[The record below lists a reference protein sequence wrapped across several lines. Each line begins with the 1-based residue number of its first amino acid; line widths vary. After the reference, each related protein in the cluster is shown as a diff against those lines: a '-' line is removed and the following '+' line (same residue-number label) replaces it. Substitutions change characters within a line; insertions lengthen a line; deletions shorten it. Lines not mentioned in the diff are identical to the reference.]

1 MPQQTKI
8 FRVFVS
14 STFTDM
20 KEERRILQKDVFL
33 KLEKYCVERGARFH
47 GVDQRWG
54 ITKF

>member
-20 KEERRILQKDVFL
+20 KEERRLGF
-33 KLEKYCVERGARFH
+33 G
-47 GVDQRWG
+47 G
-54 ITKF
+54 

>member
-20 KEERRILQKDVFL
+20 KLERSILKRDVIL
-33 KLEKYCVERGARFH
+33 KFEKFC
-47 GVDQRWG
+47 
-54 ITKF
+54 